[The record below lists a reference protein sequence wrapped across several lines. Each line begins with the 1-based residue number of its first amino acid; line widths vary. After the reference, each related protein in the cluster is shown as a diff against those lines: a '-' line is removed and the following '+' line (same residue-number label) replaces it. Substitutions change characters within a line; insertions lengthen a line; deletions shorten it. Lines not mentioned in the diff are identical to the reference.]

1 MFGGMPVKCVE
12 RLIAG
17 SASFPRRL
25 APSFTPYVAN
35 GPTRQ
40 RILNGSGEIDG

>member
-1 MFGGMPVKCVE
+1 MFGGMTVEFLE

-17 SASFPRRL
+17 SASFPRRPS
-25 APSFTPYVAN
+25 PSFTPYVAN

-40 RILNGSGEIDG
+40 RILNNSGEIDG